1 MKPALRLTLAALA
14 LSCTPRSA
22 TPDATARAVASRPD
36 ASPSDAPPP
45 DAPPVARDAAAP
57 PADVAAEVAAAPGW
71 ATMSRGERM
80 AYMEDAVLPEMQ
92 RMFRAFDARK
102 FARVTCAT
110 CHGANGRAVQYRMPN
125 GLDPLTPSRIPARY
139 TSQRPMD
146 VFMVR
151 SVLPRMAQLLGKP
164 VATPPAL
171 AGFSCFGCHGTR
183 PEPGR

>member
-1 MKPALRLTLAALA
+1 MKTALPLALAALA
-14 LSCTPRSA
+14 LSCTPRPAAPDSA
-22 TPDATARAVASRPD
+22 APAPDAAPRAV
-36 ASPSDAPPP
+36 APPP
-45 DAPPVARDAAAP
+45 DVPPVARDADAP
-57 PADVAAEVAAAPGW
+57 PADVAADVAAAPGW
-71 ATMSRGERM
+71 ATMSRAERM

-102 FARVTCAT
+102 FARLTCAT

-139 TSQRPMD
+139 ASQRPMD

-164 VATPPAL
+164 VAPPPAL
-171 AGFSCFGCHGTR
+171 TGFGCLGCHGTR
-183 PEPGR
+183 PEPARR